1 MSAPVKPYLHTL
13 RAWLVGVLLVL
24 TVTLGGPRRAFA
36 ADVESAPQD
45 APLVLHPTS
54 IKIPDVPTDYAEK
67 DLGWLHVR
75 YVRAA
80 EERMAPVFRDAD
92 AMKEKIANDLGQP
105 VLDHVELRVAR
116 TASEMATLAPED
128 LPPPAYASGVAYPP
142 LHLMLLTLE
151 SPDAGQDAP
160 DIEEV
165 FRHELVHVALEDAV
179 LGQHV
184 PRWFNEGLAV
194 HESGESRFAR
204 TKTLWDATLA
214 KTILPLSDLD
224 QGFPRD
230 RYEVNIAYAESADFV
245 RFLLRDADRARFTSL
260 IERVRQGTSFDRALT
275 DAYGTDVRKLEYQ
288 WREELGKR
296 YTMLPIITG
305 GSLIWVFLFF
315 AMIYGY
321 IKRRRRAKATLD
333 RWEIEEAA
341 VDAAIAEAEERER
354 VLLASNTA
362 HAAAAGGPRA
372 ALPVVEHDG
381 TWHTL
386 H

>member
-1 MSAPVKPYLHTL
+1 LLRGLLVSA
-13 RAWLVGVLLVL
+13 VLLL
-24 TVTLGGPRRAFA
+24 SMTHATRAL
-36 ADVESAPQD
+36 ADVESSPRD
-45 APLVLHPTS
+45 VPLVLHPAS
-54 IKIPDVPTDYAEK
+54 IKIPAPPKEYLEK
-67 DLGWLHVR
+67 DLGWLQVR
-75 YVRAA
+75 YVPAA
-80 EERMAPVFRDAD
+80 EARLAAVFRDAD
-92 AMKEKIANDLGQP
+92 ATKATIARDLGQP

-214 KTILPLSDLD
+214 RTVLPLSDLD
-224 QGFPRD
+224 QGFPTD
-230 RYEVNIAYAESADFV
+230 RSEVNIAYAESADFV
-245 RFLLRDADRARFTSL
+245 RFLLRDADRSRFTSL
-260 IERVRQGTSFDRALT
+260 VARVRQGTSFERALT
-275 DAYGTDVRKLEYQ
+275 DAYGTDTRKLEYQ
-288 WREELGKR
+288 WREELSKR
-296 YTMLPIITG
+296 YTMLPILTG

-321 IKRRRRAKATLD
+321 VKKRRQAKATLD
-333 RWEIEEAA
+333 RWEKEEAA
-341 VDAAIAEAEERER
+341 VDAAVAAAEAYEREL
-354 VLLASNTA
+354 VASNAA
-362 HAAAAGGPRA
+362 HAARP